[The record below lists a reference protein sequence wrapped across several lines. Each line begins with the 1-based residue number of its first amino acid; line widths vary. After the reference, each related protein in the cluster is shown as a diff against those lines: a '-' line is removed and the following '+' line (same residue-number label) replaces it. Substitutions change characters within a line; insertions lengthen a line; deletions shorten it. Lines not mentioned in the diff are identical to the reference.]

1 MFPSIL
7 NAGDALR
14 ATAYAIPKRPT
25 AAAPVAPGVV
35 PGRADAAGA
44 ARTELGPW
52 RALIARSVL
61 VLAGFLALAGWVTH

>member
-25 AAAPVAPGVV
+25 AAAPVAPGMA
-35 PGRADAAGA
+35 PGRAGRAGA
-44 ARTELGPW
+44 ARTELRPL

-61 VLAGFLALAGWVTH
+61 VLAGFLALVGWLTH